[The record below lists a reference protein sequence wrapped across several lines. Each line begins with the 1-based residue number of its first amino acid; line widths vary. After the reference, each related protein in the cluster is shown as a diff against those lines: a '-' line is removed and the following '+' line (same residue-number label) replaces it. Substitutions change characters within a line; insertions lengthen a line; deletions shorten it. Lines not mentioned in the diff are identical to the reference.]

1 MTKRIVVAVFVL
13 LSLCSVA
20 SMKLVAGE
28 KPAVVGGGG
37 LPTPCIPPNVCSAK

>member
-1 MTKRIVVAVFVL
+1 MAKRIVVAVFVL

-20 SMKLVAGE
+20 SMKLVARE

-37 LPTPCIPPNVCSAK
+37 LPTPPLPPIGSSVK